1 MIENLKKRFPVF
13 KKNPNLVFFD
23 TAASALKVDSMI
35 NAVTECY
42 SYEYANIHRGIYEL
56 SSKLTK
62 RYEDSRLSVSKF
74 INSPSFENII
84 FTKSATEGINLVA
97 SCLSEDYFNDGDEVL
112 LTSLEHHANLVPWHL
127 VSKKIKIITA
137 KIKSTGELDYND
149 LLKKINSN
157 TKLIA
162 ITHMSNITG
171 SITNFEKIKIKANK
185 LNVPILID
193 GCQYVPHKKL
203 NIKEL
208 DPDFYVFS
216 AHKLYGPSGLGILY
230 MKSKWIDRLG
240 PYQGGGSMIKNVET
254 DSSTYL
260 DGFQKFEAGT
270 PPIAEVIGLSAS
282 LDFINEVGIDK
293 IYEYENKLTQY
304 AYNQMIKS
312 NDIKIYGDFSNQ
324 TSIISFN
331 IDGVHFNDL
340 AMLLDKKNIAI
351 RTGHHCAQPFMKFFN
366 ISGNA
371 RMSVGVYNTKNDI
384 DYFIRAINEVKE
396 ILRS

>member
-1 MIENLKKRFPVF
+1 MIENIKKRFPVF
-13 KKNPNLVFFD
+13 AKNPNLVFFD

-35 NAVTECY
+35 NSITECY
-42 SYEYANIHRGIYEL
+42 SSEYANIHRGIYEL

-84 FTKSATEGINLVA
+84 FTKSATEGINLVS
-97 SCLSEDYFNDGDEVL
+97 SCLSDDYFNDGDEVL
-112 LTSLEHHANLVPWHL
+112 VTSLEHHSNLVPWHL

-137 KIKSTGELDYND
+137 KIKSTGELDYDN
-149 LLKKINSN
+149 LLEKINSK
-157 TKLIA
+157 TKLLA
-162 ITHMSNITG
+162 ITHMSNVTG
-171 SITNFEKIKIKANK
+171 SITNFEQIKIKANK
-185 LNVPILID
+185 FNIPILID

-203 NIKEL
+203 DIKEL

-230 MKSKWIDRLG
+230 MKSEWIDRLG

-260 DGFQKFEAGT
+260 NGFQKFEAGT
-270 PPIAEVIGLSAS
+270 PPIAEVIGLSSS
-282 LDFINEVGIDK
+282 LDFINQVGIDN
-293 IYEYENKLTQY
+293 IYDYENQLAKY
-304 AYNQMIKS
+304 AYNQMIKIK
-312 NDIKIYGDFSNQ
+312 DIKIYGDFSNQ

-331 IDGVHFNDL
+331 INGVHFNDL

-371 RMSVGVYNTKNDI
+371 RLSIGVYNTKDDI
-384 DYFIRAINEVKE
+384 DYFIKAIEDVKE
-396 ILRS
+396 ILKE

>member
-1 MIENLKKRFPVF
+1 MIKNLRKRFPVF
-13 KKNPNLVFFD
+13 SKNPDLVFFD

-35 NAVTECY
+35 KAVNDCY
-42 SYEYANIHRGIYEL
+42 SYEYANIHRGIYAL

-62 RYEDSRLSVSKF
+62 RYEDARISVSKF
-74 INSPSFENII
+74 INAESSENII
-84 FTKSATEGINLVA
+84 FTKSATEGINLVS
-97 SCLSEDYFNDGDEVL
+97 SCLSDNYFNDGDEVL

-137 KIKSTGELDYND
+137 KIKPTGELDYYD
-149 LLKKINSN
+149 LLEKINSK
-157 TKLIA
+157 TKLLA
-162 ITHMSNITG
+162 ITHMSNVTG
-171 SITNFEKIKIKANK
+171 SITNFEEIKIKANK
-185 LNVPILID
+185 FNVPILID

-203 NIKEL
+203 NIKQL

-230 MKSKWIDRLG
+230 MKSNWIDRLG

-260 DGFQKFEAGT
+260 SGFQKFEAGT
-270 PPIAEVIGLSAS
+270 PPIAEVIGLSSS

-293 IYEYENKLTQY
+293 IYEYENNLTQY
-304 AYNQMIKS
+304 AYSQMIKN
-312 NDIKIYGDFSNQ
+312 NDIIIYGNFSNQ

-351 RTGHHCAQPFMKFFN
+351 RTGHHCAQPFMKFFK

-371 RMSVGVYNTKNDI
+371 RMSIGVYNSKDEI
-384 DYFIRAINEVKE
+384 DYFIKTLDE
-396 ILRS
+396 IKIILKS